1 MSANRQ
7 RPFVG
12 FFTTRTWNTVRR
24 ARNQV
29 LYVVPPFVV
38 AYSLMEWAIERYV
51 FSFSFLAAVFW
62 SRLGW
67 MGGWRMEWVR
77 GVRDGMD

>member
-51 FSFSFLAAVFW
+51 ISFPFPAAIFLVPVGLDG
-62 SRLGW
+62 RVG
-67 MGGWRMEWVR
+67 
-77 GVRDGMD
+77 DGMGAGREGWDG